1 MIFSYIVTLTC
12 VWWVVFYMVL
22 PFGNKVTIK
31 PESGH
36 ADSAPTTPHLGIKII
51 TTSLISI
58 ILTMAIVY
66 SIESGY
72 LTKFVDGYIKWLS
85 QI

>member
-36 ADSAPTTPHLGIKII
+36 ADSAPTTPRLGIKII

-66 SIESGY
+66 SIERGY